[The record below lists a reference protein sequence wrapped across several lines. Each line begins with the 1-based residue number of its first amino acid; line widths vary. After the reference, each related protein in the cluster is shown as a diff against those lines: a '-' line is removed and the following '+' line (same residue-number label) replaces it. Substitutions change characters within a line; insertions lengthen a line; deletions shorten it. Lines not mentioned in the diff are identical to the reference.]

1 MQATSP
7 RTNEARLI
15 TLEAFDEAAGK
26 TPSPIDYYDAISKHY
41 LIKNA
46 AGRWL
51 AHDLSSYKRI
61 LRSRGYRSKPP
72 EGSALSEIDIQILD
86 VQDHRDVSY
95 HGPLCGRNAG
105 FHDGNG
111 CRFLVTEDMKLPG
124 PVKGDWQVLEQVL
137 RGLLCENEDRET
149 GEAQFHTFCGW
160 VKSTVEALREGR
172 EQQQQA
178 LAICGPAG
186 CGKSLIQHLITEML
200 AGRSAKAER
209 YFNGKTDFN
218 ADLFAAEHLILEDN
232 HVSARITDRLKLGAS
247 LKEHC
252 VGVTTASLHAKG
264 RTAINIRP
272 WWRVSITLNDDPEAM
287 MILPPLDEH
296 LADKII
302 LLRASRS
309 EFPMPVASSHEKHAF
324 RSQLTKEIPAF
335 IHWLLHEYEI
345 PAAFAD
351 KHRYNVTTFHH
362 PELKESLEKLSP
374 ESNLLELI
382 DSCFAEE
389 FGRVEIKLTAKK
401 IEDRLRDRD
410 HRAAEKILSFNN
422 AMGTYLGRLSK
433 KRRERIR
440 YWRTNTGGL
449 WEIIPPQTGTE
460 SESRVSRC
468 HDSDEEGVT
477 P

>member
-1 MQATSP
+1 MHGLTD
-7 RTNEARLI
+7 THEALPI
-15 TLEAFDEAAGK
+15 TLESFDEGAGN
-26 TPSPIDYYDAISKHY
+26 TPTPLDYYDAISKHY

-72 EGSALSEIDIQILD
+72 EGSGLSEIDIQILD
-86 VQDHRDVSY
+86 VQNHRDVSY

-105 FHDGNG
+105 FYEGNG
-111 CRFLVTEDMKLPG
+111 CRFLVTEDMQLPD
-124 PVKGDWQVLEQVL
+124 PVKEDWRVLEQVL
-137 RGLLCENEDRET
+137 RGLLCKNEDIET

-160 VKSTVEALREGR
+160 VKSSVEALRVGR

-186 CGKSLIQHLITEML
+186 CGKSLIQHLITELL

-232 HVSARITDRLKLGAS
+232 HVSTRISDRLKLGAS

-272 WWRVSITLNDDPEAM
+272 WWRVSITLNDDSEAM
-287 MILPPLDEH
+287 MILPPLDDQT
-296 LADKII
+296 ADKII

-309 EFPMPVASSHEKHAF
+309 VFPMPVTSSDEKHAF
-324 RSQLTKEIPAF
+324 RNQLSKDIPAF
-335 IHWLLHEYEI
+335 IHWLLNEYEI
-345 PAAFAD
+345 PATFAD
-351 KHRYNVTTFHH
+351 KHRYNVATFHH

-374 ESNLLELI
+374 ESNLLEFI
-382 DSCFAEE
+382 DSCFAED
-389 FGRVEIKLTAKK
+389 FGRVEIKLTAKEIQK
-401 IEDRLRDRD
+401 RLYDRD
-410 HRAAEKILSFNN
+410 SRAAEKILSFNN

-433 KRRERIR
+433 KRPERVR

-449 WEIIPPQTGTE
+449 WEICPPQKVNE
-460 SESRVSRC
+460 PESRVSR
-468 HDSDEEGVT
+468 HHAGDEEGVT

>member
-1 MQATSP
+1 MQ
-7 RTNEARLI
+7 L
-15 TLEAFDEAAGK
+15 
-26 TPSPIDYYDAISKHY
+26 
-41 LIKNA
+41 
-46 AGRWL
+46 
-51 AHDLSSYKRI
+51 
-61 LRSRGYRSKPP
+61 P
-72 EGSALSEIDIQILD
+72 E
-86 VQDHRDVSY
+86 
-95 HGPLCGRNAG
+95 
-105 FHDGNG
+105 
-111 CRFLVTEDMKLPG
+111 
-124 PVKGDWQVLEQVL
+124 PVKGGWSVLKQVL
-137 RGLLCENEDRET
+137 RGLLCINEEIEI

-160 VKSTVEALREGR
+160 VKSSVEALREGR

-232 HVSARITDRLKLGAS
+232 HVSTRITDRLKLGAS

-287 MILPPLDEH
+287 MILPPLDEQ

-309 EFPMPVASSHEKHAF
+309 EFPMPVKSSDDKQAF
-324 RSQLTKEIPAF
+324 RNQLTKDIPAF
-335 IHWLLHEYEI
+335 LHWLLHEYEI
-345 PAAFAD
+345 PAACAD
-351 KHRYNVTTFHH
+351 MHRYNVATFHH

-382 DSCFAEE
+382 DSCFAED
-389 FGRVEIKLTAKK
+389 FSGAQIKLSAKT
-401 IEDRLRDRD
+401 IEARI
-410 HRAAEKILSFNN
+410 RAYDPRATEKILSFNN

-433 KRRERIR
+433 KRLERIR

-449 WEIIPPQTGTE
+449 WEIIPPQNSVE
-460 SESRVSRC
+460 SESRASRR
-468 HDSDEEGVT
+468 HDHNEEGVT

>member
-1 MQATSP
+1 MQPFTSQECQALP
-7 RTNEARLI
+7 I
-15 TLEAFDEAAGK
+15 TPEAFDEAAGN
-26 TPSPIDYYDAISKHY
+26 TPSPVDYYDAISKHY
-41 LIKNA
+41 LVKNA

-61 LRSRGYRSKPP
+61 LRSRGCRSKPP
-72 EGSALSEIDIQILD
+72 EGSSLSEVDMQILD

-111 CRFLVTEDMKLPG
+111 CRFLVTEDLKLPE
-124 PVKGDWQVLEQVL
+124 PVKGDWKILNQVL
-137 RGLLCENEDRET
+137 RGLVSKNESAET
-149 GEAQFHTFCGW
+149 GDAQFHTFCGW
-160 VKSTVEALREGR
+160 VKSSVEALREGR

-232 HVSARITDRLKLGAS
+232 YVSTRITDRMKLGAS

-302 LLRASRS
+302 LLRASKS
-309 EFPMPVASSHEKHAF
+309 PFPMPVASSTEKHIF
-324 RSQLTKEIPAF
+324 RNQLTQDIPAF

-345 PAAFAD
+345 PEAFAD
-351 KHRYNVTTFHH
+351 KNRSNVATFHH

-374 ESNLLELI
+374 ESNLLSLI
-382 DSCFAEE
+382 DSCFAED
-389 FGRVEIKLTAKK
+389 FGCVEIKLTAKK
-401 IEDRLRDRD
+401 IEDRLRERD
-410 HRAAEKILSFNN
+410 SRAAEKILSFNN

-440 YWRTNTGGL
+440 YWRTSTGGL
-449 WEIIPPQTGTE
+449 WEIIPPQNLTE

-468 HDSDEEGVT
+468 HDHDETGVT